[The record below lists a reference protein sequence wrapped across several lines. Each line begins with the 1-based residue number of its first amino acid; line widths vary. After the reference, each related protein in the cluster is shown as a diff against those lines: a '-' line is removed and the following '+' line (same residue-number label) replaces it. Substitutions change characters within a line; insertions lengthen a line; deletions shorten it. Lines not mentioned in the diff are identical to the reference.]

1 MQSTKSESWRVEF
14 PLPLPVLLTVVLFAA
29 VLFHGARGLY
39 ETTEG
44 RYSEC
49 AREMAQTGSWLE
61 PVLNGH
67 PHWTKPPLTYWAIG
81 VPCAVLGPTTW
92 AARLYLIPCFLVTVA
107 AVWQL
112 AFWLWGD
119 RPTARMSA
127 TVYATSAM
135 PLIASQAVSTDVML
149 TAALAVAQAFFWKGV
164 RKRSGIAVHLFWFFV
179 GIAFLVK
186 GPPAL
191 LVLPAMLVVWLR
203 LPRQERRLVRLF
215 SPTAIIVFLV
225 AGFGWY
231 AWEAWRHPG
240 LLGYWL
246 KDEVVNRSLSDKYF
260 RNPYFYYNFTI
271 YLPVLLIGSL
281 PWGGWLV
288 FRWRALRERVRV
300 TGGVRNLWAGLS
312 VEAHWLIW
320 ATAFP
325 MAVFMLSRSKLPLY
339 VLPLFVPGAVGMGH
353 ALLAAYGKETW
364 FHKRALSTVCAVWVV
379 FVAGKAMAGFLP
391 QEKDMRQLYLTLTTQ
406 YGLSDPERLAI
417 AGVKPLN
424 GLSYYYDSVV
434 RTVPLDDLPVWADAG
449 GERFLLC
456 DPRKAVAAKRKLAGR
471 VIEEQVLSRRR
482 RLLKVAGR
490 SLKPNRDG
498 EEAAWNR

>member
-1 MQSTKSESWRVEF
+1 MADDVPKTPWLGSAEF
-14 PLPLPVLLTVVLFAA
+14 PLRLPILLAGGLVAA
-29 VLFHGARGLY
+29 ALCHGARGLY

-49 AREMAQTGSWLE
+49 AREMAQSGSWLE
-61 PVLNGH
+61 PVLNGQ

-81 VPCAVLGPTTW
+81 VPCALLGPTTW
-92 AARLYLIPCFLVTVA
+92 AARLHLIPCFLVTVA
-107 AVWQL
+107 AVWWL
-112 AFWLWGD
+112 TFRLWGD
-119 RPTARMSA
+119 RPSARMSA
-127 TVYATSAM
+127 TVYATSVL

-149 TAALAVAQAFFWKGV
+149 TAALAVAQACLWEGV
-164 RKRSGIAVHLFWFFV
+164 RKQTRVAVHLFWFFV

-215 SPTAIIVFLV
+215 APTALAVFLV
-225 AGFGWY
+225 VGFGWY
-231 AWEAWRHPG
+231 AFEAWRHPG
-240 LLGYWL
+240 LMGYWL

-271 YLPVLLIGSL
+271 YLPVLVIGSL

-288 FRWRALRERVRV
+288 FRWRALWERVRV
-300 TGGVRNLWAGLS
+300 PGGVRNLWAGLS

-339 VLPLFVPGAVGMGH
+339 VLPLFVPGAVAMGRV
-353 ALLAAYGKETW
+353 LLVAYGRETW
-364 FHKRALSTVCAVWVV
+364 FHKWALSTVCAVWVV
-379 FVAGKAMAGFLP
+379 FVSGKAVAGLLH
-391 QEKDMRQLYLTLTTQ
+391 QEKDMRQLHRTLTEQ
-406 YGLSDPERLAI
+406 YGVNDPERLAI

-434 RTVPLDDLPVWADAG
+434 KTVPLDELPVWADAG

-456 DPRKAVAAKRKLAGR
+456 DPRKAVEAKRLLAGR
-471 VIEEQVLSRRR
+471 AIEEQVLSRRR
-482 RLLKVAGR
+482 RMLRIVGPVVEPESER
-490 SLKPNRDG
+490 
-498 EEAAWNR
+498 